1 MQLPNKEQAL
11 LLPSVSPK
19 MLSPAFW
26 TARFPDLDLDPD
38 LMGNFKYQP
47 ELSLRNYLAAS
58 DSRLKSLC
66 AVDGAPLAYEKIF
79 TQIKV
84 WDDFEYG
91 LMVEAGNL
99 KLLPQRTPLFSTKG
113 EPDLDRNQL
122 SGLDPG
128 DPLTLFG
135 VSSDGNWLGVISDA
149 GVGWVERKLVGIGS
163 KKETEAYFNEPD
175 RLTTIDPCPKIL
187 LNNNK
192 TIEASMGCSF
202 PLNDHLRHTVM
213 IPRRDSK
220 GKLTLQTGVIIGGAV
235 RDHLPRTA
243 HHLIRQAFKYL
254 GYRYAWGD
262 RDAEGNGR
270 DCSRLVRDV
279 LRSLG
284 YRPPR
289 NSREQLA
296 VGKNRVNLAGLNL
309 SQRLAILKKIPPGSL
324 LFTSGHVMLF
334 LGEYQGDAYV
344 IHALNNYCRI
354 ADNKEEPV
362 KVKQVVVSGLNL
374 GSGTRAGSLLEQLT
388 EAVEI

>member
-11 LLPSVSPK
+11 LLPGVSPK
-19 MLSPAFW
+19 MLAPTFW
-26 TARFPDLDLDPD
+26 TARFPDFNLDADW
-38 LMGNFKYQP
+38 MGKFKYQP
-47 ELSLRNYLAAS
+47 ELSLRNYFAAS
-58 DSRLKSLC
+58 DSRLKNLY
-66 AVDGAPLAYEKIF
+66 AEDGAPPDYDKIF
-79 TQIKV
+79 AQIKL

-91 LMVEAGNL
+91 LMAEAGDL
-99 KLLPQRTPLFSTKG
+99 KLLPQTTPLFSNKG

-163 KKETEAYFNEPD
+163 RKETEDYCNEPD

-187 LNNNK
+187 LNNK
-192 TIEASMGCSF
+192 TIDASMGCSF
-202 PLNDHLRHTVM
+202 PLNDHLRHTVI
-213 IPRRDSK
+213 IPGRDSK
-220 GKLTLQTGVIIGGAV
+220 GKLTLKTGVIIGGAV

-262 RDAEGNGR
+262 RDAEGDGR

-284 YRPPR
+284 YKPPR

-296 VGKNRVNLAGLNL
+296 VGKNRVNMAVLNF
-309 SQRLAILKKIPPGSL
+309 SQRVAVLKKIAPGSL
-324 LFTSGHVMLF
+324 LFTSGHVMFF

-344 IHALNNYCRI
+344 IHALNNYRRI

-374 GSGTRAGSLLEQLT
+374 GSGTGAGSLLEQLT
-388 EAVEI
+388 EAVGV

>member
-1 MQLPNKEQAL
+1 MQQPNKEQVL
-11 LLPSVSPK
+11 LLSGVSPK
-19 MLSPAFW
+19 MLVPTFW
-26 TARFPDLDLDPD
+26 TARFPDLDLDAD
-38 LMGNFKYQP
+38 WMGNFKYQP

-58 DSRLKSLC
+58 DSRLKNLYTE
-66 AVDGAPLAYEKIF
+66 DGAPLAYEKIF

-84 WDDFEYG
+84 WDGFEYG
-91 LMVEAGNL
+91 LMVEDGDL
-99 KLLPQRTPLFSTKG
+99 KLLPQTTPLFSNKG

-128 DPLTLFG
+128 DPLTIFG

-149 GVGWVERKLVGIGS
+149 GIGWVERKLVGIGS
-163 KKETEAYFNEPD
+163 RKETEDYFNEPD
-175 RLTTIDPCPKIL
+175 RLTAIDPCPKIL
-187 LNNNK
+187 LSARA
-192 TIEASMGCSF
+192 IEASMGCSF
-202 PLNDHLRHTVM
+202 PLNDHLRHTVI
-213 IPRRDSK
+213 IPGRDLK
-220 GKLTLQTGVIIGGAV
+220 GKLTLKTGVIIGGAV
-235 RDHLPRTA
+235 RDYLPRTA

-284 YRPPR
+284 YKPPR

-296 VGKNRVNLAGLNL
+296 VGKNRVNMAGLNL
-309 SQRLAILKKIPPGSL
+309 SQRLALLKEIPPGSL
-324 LFTSGHVMLF
+324 LFTSSHVMIF

-344 IHALNNYCRI
+344 IHALNNYRRI

-374 GSGTRAGSLLEQLT
+374 GSGTGAGSLLEQIT
-388 EAVEI
+388 EVVRV

>member
-26 TARFPDLDLDPD
+26 TARFPDFYLDGDWI
-38 LMGNFKYQP
+38 GNFKFQL
-47 ELSLRNYLAAS
+47 ELSLRNYLADS
-58 DSRLKSLC
+58 DSQLKDLC
-66 AVDGAPLAYEKIF
+66 TEDSAPLAYEKTF

-91 LMVEAGNL
+91 LMVEAGDL

-163 KKETEAYFNEPD
+163 RRETEDYFNEPD
-175 RLTTIDPCPKIL
+175 RLITIDPYPKIL
-187 LNNNK
+187 LNNR
-192 TIEASMGCSF
+192 TIAASMGCSF
-202 PLNDHLRHTVM
+202 PLNDHLRHTVI
-213 IPRRDSK
+213 IPGRDSK
-220 GKLTLQTGVIIGGAV
+220 GELTLKTGVIIGGAV

-243 HHLIRQAFKYL
+243 HYLIRQAFKYL

-284 YRPPR
+284 YKPPR

-296 VGKNRVNLAGLNL
+296 VGKNRVNLAGLNS
-309 SQRLAILKKIPPGSL
+309 SQRLALLKKIPPGSL
-324 LFTSGHVMLF
+324 LFTSSHVMFF

-344 IHALNNYCRI
+344 IHALNNYHRI

-362 KVKQVVVSGLNL
+362 TVKQVVVSGLNL